1 MSDKNIK
8 PLSNTETAAF
18 CSQMAMILKS
28 GISSV
33 EGISILL
40 EDVDDP
46 DEKNLLT
53 VLNDTL
59 IKTGDFSQSL
69 KSTGAFPDYMVH
81 MVTLGE
87 QAGRLDEV
95 MASLSDYYDKEA
107 ALNQTIRSAVTYPL
121 IMILMMLLVILVLIT
136 KIMPIFNQVFK
147 QLGSE
152 MSGLS
157 LAILQAGEFL
167 NSHAIVCA
175 IVCAVLIIL
184 FFYLFRTERGH
195 RTLRTWARHLPGMR
209 TLSERI
215 SSSRFAN
222 GMALTL
228 SSGLTPQECLQLT
241 YDLIEDD
248 NFHQRLKLC
257 TEDVADGEDL
267 CEVLQKRGVFS
278 GLYAKMASLGSRT
291 GMLDEVMRKIADQY
305 EEEINTRLSGVI
317 AAIEPTLV
325 IILSLIVG
333 LILLSVML
341 PLISIMAGF

>member
-1 MSDKNIK
+1 
-8 PLSNTETAAF
+8 
-18 CSQMAMILKS
+18 
-28 GISSV
+28 
-33 EGISILL
+33 
-40 EDVDDP
+40 
-46 DEKNLLT
+46 
-53 VLNDTL
+53 
-59 IKTGDFSQSL
+59 
-69 KSTGAFPDYMVH
+69 
-81 MVTLGE
+81 
-87 QAGRLDEV
+87 

-157 LAILQAGEFL
+157 LAILQVGEFL
-167 NSHAIVCA
+167 NSHAIACA

-267 CEVLQKRGVFS
+267 CEALQKRGVFS

-305 EEEINTRLSGVI
+305 EEEINIRLSGVI

-341 PLISIMAGF
+341 PLISIMAGL